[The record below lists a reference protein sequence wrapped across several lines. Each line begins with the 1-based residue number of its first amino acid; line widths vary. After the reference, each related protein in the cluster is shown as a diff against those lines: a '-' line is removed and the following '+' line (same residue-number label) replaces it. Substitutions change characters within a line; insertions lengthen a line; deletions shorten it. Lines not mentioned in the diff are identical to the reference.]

1 MKKHMKN
8 KIALVTGGTSGIGE
22 AISLELVANNIE
34 VIICGRNIEKG
45 KQLINKITKSGGN
58 ATFYCCDFSTKN
70 GVDDFFQQV
79 NEKYS
84 RIDYA
89 INNAG
94 TDEGVGSFTKDIL
107 EADFDK
113 QLLVNLKSV
122 WKCMKYELTHMLN
135 SGGQGS
141 IINISSINGLGGAKG
156 ASAYSA
162 AKHGVIGLT
171 KSAALE
177 YANANIRI
185 NAICPGMIMTP
196 MLDRVMHNISPENTE
211 AVKIHFESNIP
222 IGRIGLTHEIAK
234 TTTFLCSD
242 SASYITGQAIVVDG
256 GMTSL
261 FR

>member
-1 MKKHMKN
+1 MESKV
-8 KIALVTGGTSGIGE
+8 ALVTGGTSGIGE
-22 AISLELVANNIE
+22 AITLELAANNIE

-45 KQLINKITKSGGN
+45 KQLIDRITKSGGCGS
-58 ATFYCCDFSTKN
+58 FYSCDFSTEN
-70 GVDDFFQQV
+70 GVDDFFKHV
-79 NEKYS
+79 SEKHLHV
-84 RIDYA
+84 DYA

-94 TDEGVGSFTKDIL
+94 TDEGIGSFTKDIL
-107 EADFDK
+107 ETDFDK
-113 QLLVNLKSV
+113 QLHVNLKSV
-122 WKCMKYELTHMLN
+122 WKCMKYELTLMLD
-135 SGGQGS
+135 SGRQGS

-156 ASAYSA
+156 AAAYSA

-196 MLDRVMHNISPENTE
+196 MLDRVMHSISPENKE
-211 AVKIHFESNIP
+211 AVKTHFENNIP
-222 IGRIGLTHEIAK
+222 IGRIGLANEIAK
-234 TTTFLCSD
+234 TAMFLCSD
-242 SASYITGQAIVVDG
+242 SASYITGQAMVVDG

>member
-1 MKKHMKN
+1 MKN

-22 AISLELVANNIE
+22 AITLELVANNIE
-34 VIICGRNIEKG
+34 VIIGGRNIEKG
-45 KQLINKITKSGGN
+45 KQLVDRIIKSGGHGS
-58 ATFYCCDFSTKN
+58 FYCCDFSKEK

-79 NEKYS
+79 NEKHHH
-84 RIDYA
+84 IDYA

-107 EADFDK
+107 DADFDK

-122 WKCMKYELTHMLN
+122 WKCMKYELTNMLH

-177 YANANIRI
+177 YANDNIRI

-211 AVKIHFESNIP
+211 AVKIHFENNIP
-222 IGRIGLTHEIAK
+222 IGRIGLAKEIAK
-234 TTTFLCSD
+234 TALFLCSD
-242 SASYITGQAIVVDG
+242 SASYITGQAMIVDG

>member
-1 MKKHMKN
+1 MEN

-22 AISLELVANNIE
+22 AITLELVANNIE
-34 VIICGRNIEKG
+34 VIISGRNIEKG
-45 KQLINKITKSGGN
+45 KQLINRITKSGGSG
-58 ATFYCCDFSTKN
+58 TFYCSDFSIEN
-70 GVDDFFQQV
+70 GVNDLFQQV
-79 NEKYS
+79 NEKHP

-107 EADFDK
+107 ETDFDK

-122 WKCMKYELTHMLN
+122 WKCMKYELTLMLN

-162 AKHGVIGLT
+162 AKHGVVGLT

-177 YANANIRI
+177 YAHDNIRI
-185 NAICPGMIMTP
+185 NTICPGMIITP
-196 MLDRVMHNISPENTE
+196 MLDRIMHNISPENKE
-211 AVKIHFESNIP
+211 AVKIHFEKNIP
-222 IGRIGLTHEIAK
+222 IGRIGLAHEIAK
-234 TTTFLCSD
+234 TVTFLCSD
-242 SASYITGQAIVVDG
+242 SASYITGQAMVVDG

>member
-1 MKKHMKN
+1 MEN

-22 AISLELVANNIE
+22 AITLELVANNVE
-34 VIICGRNIEKG
+34 VIISGRNNEKG
-45 KQLINKITKSGGN
+45 KQLINRITESGGSG
-58 ATFYCCDFSTKN
+58 TFYCCDFSTEN
-70 GVDDFFQQV
+70 GVDEFFQQV
-79 NEKYS
+79 NEKHS
-84 RIDYA
+84 RIDFA

-107 EADFDK
+107 ETDFDK

-122 WKCMKYELTHMLN
+122 WKCMKYELALMLN
-135 SGGQGS
+135 SGGKGS

-162 AKHGVIGLT
+162 AKHGVLGLT

-177 YANANIRI
+177 YANDNIRV

-196 MLDRVMHNISPENTE
+196 MLERVMHNISPENE
-211 AVKIHFESNIP
+211 AAVKTHFENNIP
-222 IGRIGLTHEIAK
+222 IGRIGLPHEIAK
-234 TTTFLCSD
+234 TVTFLCSD
-242 SASYITGQAIVVDG
+242 SGSYITGQALVIDG